1 MKYDFDKVYDR
12 MGSDCLKW
20 EKQLKFGVPSGLLP
34 FWIADTD
41 FATLPE
47 AVEAMQKRLEH
58 PLFGY
63 TFTGTRTLETVRGW
77 YARRHHVELPVE
89 AYMPSLGVVTAMWF
103 TIRAFTKPGDKV
115 LVFTPVYDP
124 FFAITN
130 NQGRTV
136 VDCPLKYE
144 DKRYDIDWEL
154 LEAQLKD
161 GVSAMIFCNPHNPV
175 GRVWTAE
182 DVERIVRL
190 CKEHSVLLM
199 SDEIH
204 GDVVLGDHKYT
215 SAACYA
221 DVYDKMIVYTAISK
235 TFNMAGLESSCMI
248 IPDPSLKQA
257 QDKAMRDAWL
267 MGPNSLANGAIEACY
282 TYGDQW
288 VDALN
293 AYLTENA
300 RLVSDYLSE
309 HAPAIDVVEPEG
321 TYLMWLDCRR
331 LGLSSQ
337 EIVDRLVKEQGMA
350 IGSGAGYGDNAEGFL
365 RLNIGCPK
373 ATLMQGL
380 EKLARFVS
388 DVEKER

>member
-47 AVEAMQKRLEH
+47 AVEAMRKRLEH

-63 TFTGTRTLETVRGW
+63 TFTGSRTLETVRGW
-77 YARRHHVELPVE
+77 YARRHQVELPVE
-89 AYMPSLGVVTAMWF
+89 AYMASLGVVTAMWF

-124 FFAITN
+124 FFAIIN
-130 NQGRTV
+130 NQGRQV
-136 VDCPLKYE
+136 ADCPLKYE
-144 DKRYDIDWEL
+144 DKRYDIDWER

-204 GDVVLGDHKYT
+204 GDIGLYGNRYT
-215 SAACYA
+215 SAARYA
-221 DVYDKMIVYTAISK
+221 DVYDQMIVYTAISK

-248 IPDPSLKQA
+248 IPDPKVKQA
-257 QDKAMRDAWL
+257 QDKSMRDLWL
-267 MGPNSLANGAIEACY
+267 MGPNAMANSAIEACY

-288 VDALN
+288 VDELN

-300 RLVSDYLSE
+300 DLVLSYLGE
-309 HAPAIDVVEPEG
+309 HAPAIDVVKPEG

-388 DVEKER
+388 DLEKER